1 MALLELFPLE
11 SAAGFYEGVHRETG
25 QDQSYGSHN
34 PKAHAVRK
42 VVKTVMVVQ
51 VPYSVAGKHQED
63 QTGRLEPERIERSA
77 YGEDKRFSAGKD
89 RVEQPVFLYNALQ
102 SIFDSG
108 NLGHCGY
115 CSAKTRIS
123 LRKNKT
129 PVTSRASNLGSP
141 EEFA

>member
-1 MALLELFPLE
+1 M
-11 SAAGFYEGVHRETG
+11 HREKC

-63 QTGRLEPERIERSA
+63 QPGGLEIEGVKRA
-77 YGEDKRFSAGKD
+77 ADGDDERFSAGKD
-89 RVEQPVFLYNALQ
+89 RIEQAVFLYNALQ
-102 SIFDSG
+102 SIFNSG
-108 NLGHCGY
+108 NLCHFGY
-115 CSAKTRIS
+115 CSAKIDVS
-123 LRKNKT
+123 CRKNKT
-129 PVTSRASNLGSP
+129 PVTSRASNSGSP